1 MVDHPIDRSKE
12 RRRGSRIRL
21 AKPLAA
27 RVRTISDAIVRDLS
41 KGGALIETG
50 RALAPGSRCEF
61 HLELGELKANATAR
75 VARCHL
81 LAGGTRYEAG
91 IEFEKIDAK
100 TLDAIEKIVNE
111 APGGEPLP
119 GTIQTV

>member
-1 MVDHPIDRSKE
+1 MADHDRSKE
-12 RRRGSRIRL
+12 RRQGTRHRL
-21 AKPLAA
+21 TKPLAA
-27 RVRTISDAIVRDLS
+27 RVRTINEALVRDLS

-50 RALAPGSRCEF
+50 RALAPGSRCEV

-91 IEFEKIDAK
+91 IEFEKIDAEA
-100 TLDAIEKIVNE
+100 LAAIEKIVNE
-111 APGGEPLP
+111 SPDGEPLP
-119 GTIQTV
+119 GTIKTV